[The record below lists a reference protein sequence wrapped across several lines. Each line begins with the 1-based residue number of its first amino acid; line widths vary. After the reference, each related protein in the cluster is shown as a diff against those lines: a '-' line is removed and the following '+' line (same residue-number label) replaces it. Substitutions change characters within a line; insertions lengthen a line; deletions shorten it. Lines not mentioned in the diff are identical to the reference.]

1 MNWDQIEGQWHQVT
15 GQVKSRWGK
24 LTDDDVKNV
33 AGKRMVLLGKLQS
46 RYGVLKEDAEKQ
58 IDEWLAKVSV
68 GDVSSKSKHE
78 KAEKS
83 S

>member
-24 LTDDDVKNV
+24 LTDDDVTFV
-33 AGKRMVLLGKLQS
+33 GGKRMVLLGKLQE

-58 IDEWLAKVSV
+58 IDEWLATLSPS
-68 GDVSSKSKHE
+68 GKSG
-78 KAEKS
+78 KS